1 MVTDTNGPLRVLI
14 SVTGAST
21 EPVVSGVALSGD
33 AQAVT
38 LNPSIARYSEP
49 EGTGFSIRLDVPAAS
64 SCIVVRGEFE
74 FADVNHV
81 SVSIGNESS
90 PASTHRKLAIAFAGA
105 SATFET
111 FHAVAADAGTTSRST
126 GGIRGLRPATG
137 SQGSMADLMGG
148 TGPGAPAPASNR
160 TLDPPAAVDYEVWFG
175 TDRAPGEA
183 NDGGMTFT
191 GQRGRA
197 LTVGRC
203 TVRIPPSHRIG
214 STGSGLLRRIFG
226 PDDRLKLIG
235 TSVHA
240 VDAWSAAIR
249 ARLTATGSSSRCGVV
264 FVHGYNVS
272 FRDAAIRA
280 AQLGYDLSIDGPM
293 AFYSWPSRGAAA
305 SYPADEATVDAS
317 EEYLL
322 AFLQHFI
329 GACAGAPVHVIAHSM
344 GNRVLART
352 LVRLRSA
359 QPGAR
364 IDQLIFAAPD
374 IDQDTFAS
382 LALQFRD
389 VAKQA
394 TLYVSARDSAVELS
408 RVFHRAA
415 RAGLYP
421 PVTILPGV
429 DTVAVTN
436 VDTSMLGHGYVA
448 EARDVLHDMHSVLH
462 FGMTPQ
468 QRMGLRLMATSGS
481 QHWLIG
487 S

>member
-1 MVTDTNGPLRVLI
+1 MNPMTEGVQTLLVRELNGFAKEIEAFPDDELMWATV
-14 SVTGAST
+14 
-21 EPVVSGVALSGD
+21 PGVA
-33 AQAVT
+33 
-38 LNPSIARYSEP
+38 N
-49 EGTGFSIRLDVPAAS
+49 S
-64 SCIVVRGEFE
+64 S
-74 FADVNHV
+74 ANLALHV
-81 SVSIGNESS
+81 CGN
-90 PASTHRKLAIAFAGA
+90 
-105 SATFET
+105 
-111 FHAVAADAGTTSRST
+111 
-126 GGIRGLRPATG
+126 
-137 SQGSMADLMGG
+137 
-148 TGPGAPAPASNR
+148 
-160 TLDPPAAVDYEVWFG
+160 
-175 TDRAPGEA
+175 
-183 NDGGMTFT
+183 
-191 GQRGRA
+191 
-197 LTVGRC
+197 
-203 TVRIPPSHRIG
+203 
-214 STGSGLLRRIFG
+214 
-226 PDDRLKLIG
+226 
-235 TSVHA
+235 
-240 VDAWSAAIR
+240 
-249 ARLTATGSSSRCGVV
+249 
-264 FVHGYNVS
+264 
-272 FRDAAIRA
+272 
-280 AQLGYDLSIDGPM
+280 
-293 AFYSWPSRGAAA
+293 
-305 SYPADEATVDAS
+305 
-317 EEYLL
+317 
-322 AFLQHFI
+322 LQHFI